1 MNIPFNRR
9 PKKHYWLK
17 IEANNL
23 VLFENGTYTGGL
35 PYIKVIDT
43 IQANDPLHNP
53 ATHARWVKKYVNST
67 LNLLIA
73 EDLYQLM
80 LSDMPDVPSTE
91 LASAMELKAAE
102 LLSYDLDDAL
112 IDIIQLPPEA
122 YRSRTRMAFIIAMQ
136 KLPLEQWLS
145 TLVQVGIRVPVI
157 DVAITQLRNF
167 GLRVQNYSASG
178 LFHIESN
185 RSRLILNYN
194 DEMVLSRTFD
204 SGIDDLDANDDL
216 PKPITSNELFIEEEA
231 QSAIQLES
239 LALDIRRSF
248 DYYESQLGLGAIA
261 ELNILCRKNH
271 QYLVESLASRLGV
284 RCSFVDPSDY
294 LHTSTSTGL
303 TGEELDADLIGTA
316 FRGGWS

>member
-1 MNIPFNRR
+1 MNISFKRR
-9 PKKHYWLK
+9 PKKQYWLK

-23 VLFENGTYTGGL
+23 VLFENGAYTGGL
-35 PYIKVIDT
+35 PYIKVLAS
-43 IQANDPLHNP
+43 IQAADALHS
-53 ATHARWVKKYVNST
+53 AAQYASWVKQHVSST

-73 EDLYQLM
+73 EDLYQLI

-102 LLSYDLDDAL
+102 LLSYDIDDAL

-136 KLPLEQWLS
+136 KSPMEQWLS
-145 TLVQVGIRVPVI
+145 ALVQVGIRVPVI

-167 GLRVQNYSASG
+167 GLRVQNYSTSG
-178 LFHIESN
+178 LFHIEPN
-185 RSRLILNYN
+185 RSHLILNYN

-204 SGIDDLDANDDL
+204 SGINDLDAIDDL
-216 PKPITSNELFIEEEA
+216 PKPVSSNELFIEEEA

-261 ELNILCRKNH
+261 ELNILCRKDH
-271 QYLVESLASRLGV
+271 QHLVESLATRLGV
-284 RCSFVDPSDY
+284 RCNFVDPSDY
-294 LHTSTSTGL
+294 LHLSSSSAMKAAD
-303 TGEELDADLIGTA
+303 LDADLIGSA
-316 FRGGWS
+316 FREALS